1 MNSQDALLKVDLLE
15 WFPELRERNASI
27 HWFPIWDV
35 TKIKDRFVRQGT
47 REEVKPVLSGSF
59 GLQEAC
65 VRLHRYSPSWV
76 LPLGREEPL
85 SRHGC

>member
-15 WFPELRERNASI
+15 WFPEPREGNASV
-27 HWFPIWDV
+27 HWFPIWNV
-35 TKIKDRFVRQGT
+35 TKIKDRCVRQGT
-47 REEVKPVLSGSF
+47 REEVKPALSGSF

-65 VRLHRYSPSWV
+65 VQLHRYCPSWV
-76 LPLGREEPL
+76 LPLGREVPS